1 MFERDLVVVRR
12 RSLLTFLV
20 VVIFFVF
27 ANAGKANA
35 SSDHAYSIILVN
47 SFNESDFEVRMMY
60 RLMNGIAEDEK
71 IIVLTVPPYYADAVD
86 TLGDDVKKTI
96 LDNFNYQLNSLIRV
110 PAGAIFNRVI
120 AIGRHASV
128 FIDSNPSVLPDAERF
143 FLHIDWKPRNGGIAL
158 PSDYDAKSSFAQII
172 SSFPEQKDIFFIY
185 GSRGLGVDEGLV
197 KNFLSNAPSS
207 VNVRYYNP
215 MAEEEATLN
224 ALKSSKPGTPIIYI
238 NYKYF
243 ERKWENAHNW
253 LVNQTL
259 YPVFTIF
266 AHNVDRYAGGAVVV
280 PEKLAD
286 KAISLARGEPFS
298 LTENEV
304 VSIQYNAQQLNQ
316 WEIDK
321 HSFPKNAE
329 IVNKKPDVFS
339 LEAVLIIVCVF
350 MAIIVIL
357 TIYIIVKIKSS
368 NVRLAT
374 ALEQADSA
382 NKSKSAFLAN
392 MSHEIRTPMNGIL
405 GTLQVL
411 ERENIN
417 NKARSLVSKATYSAV
432 TLLTIINDILDYSKI
447 EANKLSFEAHP
458 FSILAV
464 IESVMSDLGV
474 DAKNKGIELTKH
486 IQPDFVDGWMGDLVR
501 VRQIVLNLASNAVKF
516 TEKGGVKINVGVEQT
531 NNNQEQLC
539 IEVVDTGIGMNDDAK
554 QSIFERFTQA
564 DSSTTRKF
572 GGTGLGMSIT
582 LNLVKMMQGDIEIE
596 SDAGRGATVMVKLP
610 LDRAELSNEPKANEQ
625 KAPPLL
631 REMRILVAEDN
642 MINRAVLESML
653 APTEAQVD
661 MVENGKL
668 ALEAVE
674 QHHYDLVLMDIQMPV
689 MDGIEACR
697 LIKDKKPDLPVI
709 ALTADVMTQDV
720 ERYLQYGFIEHIGK
734 PIDMNKLYHHLQL
747 YGMHCSQ

>member
-1 MFERDLVVVRR
+1 MFERVLVVARR
-12 RSLLTFLV
+12 RALLAFLV
-20 VVIFFVF
+20 VVFFFVF

-60 RLMNGIAEDEK
+60 RLMNGIAEDEN

-86 TLGDDVKKTI
+86 TLGSDVKKTI

-110 PAGAIFNRVI
+110 PTGAMFTRVI

-197 KNFLSNAPSS
+197 KNFLSSAPSS

-215 MAEEEATLN
+215 MAEEEATLD

-243 ERKWENAHNW
+243 ERNWENVHNW

-259 YPVFTIF
+259 HPVFTIF

-286 KAISLARGEPFS
+286 KAISVARGEPFS

-304 VSIQYNAQQLNQ
+304 VSIQYNAQQLSQ
-316 WEIDK
+316 WEINK

-339 LEAVLIIVCVF
+339 LEAVLIIVCMF

-368 NVRLAT
+368 NIRLAS

-417 NKARSLVSKATYSAV
+417 NKARSLVAKATYSAV

-447 EANKLSFEAHP
+447 EANKLSLEANP

-464 IESVMSDLGV
+464 IESVISDLGV

-486 IQPDFVDGWMGDLVR
+486 IQPDFVDGWVGDLVR
-501 VRQIVLNLASNAVKF
+501 VRQVVLNLASNAVKF
-516 TEKGGVKINVGVEQT
+516 TEKGCVKINVGVEQT

-564 DSSTTRKF
+564 DNSTSRKF

-582 LNLVKMMQGDIEIE
+582 LSLVKMMQGDIEIE
-596 SDAGRGATVMVKLP
+596 SDAGRGTTVKVKLP
-610 LDRAELSNEPKANEQ
+610 LDRAELSSEPKANEH

-668 ALEAVE
+668 ALEAAE
-674 QHHYDLVLMDIQMPV
+674 KNHYDLVLMDIQMPV

-720 ERYLQYGFIEHIGK
+720 ERYLQYGFTEHIGK